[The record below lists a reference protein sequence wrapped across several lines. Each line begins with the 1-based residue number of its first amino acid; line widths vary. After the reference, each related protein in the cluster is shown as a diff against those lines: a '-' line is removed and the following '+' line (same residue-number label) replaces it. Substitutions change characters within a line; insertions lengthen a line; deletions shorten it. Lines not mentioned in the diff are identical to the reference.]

1 MLTARRMLI
10 ALAAIALFAGVVPAL
25 AQDAAQATTAQGQL
39 VRVDTKANTID
50 IKTTAGADMQFHY
63 TAETKV
69 TGASEGVSGLAT
81 MTGADVTVQYTK
93 QGTENVATAI
103 SVSPKK

>member
-10 ALAAIALFAGVVPAL
+10 AVAAVALLAGALPAL
-25 AQDAAQATTAQGQL
+25 GQEASMARGQL
-39 VRVDTKANTID
+39 VRVDAKANTID
-50 IKTTAGADMQFHY
+50 VRTTAGTDMQFRY

-81 MTGADVTVQYTK
+81 MTGADVTVHYAK
-93 QGTENVATAI
+93 QGQDNIATAI
-103 SVSPKK
+103 DVSPKK

>member
-25 AQDAAQATTAQGQL
+25 AQDASTTQGQL

-50 IKTTAGADMQFHY
+50 IKTAAGTDMQFHY
-63 TAETKV
+63 TADTKV

-81 MTGADVTVQYTK
+81 MTGAEVTVHYTK
-93 QGTENVATAI
+93 QGQENIATAI
-103 SVSPKK
+103 AVSPKK